1 VNNGAVNTRIEERQT
16 LLPLEVSTSEELSLN
31 VFFPIA
37 PSPGAIELSYTDA
50 TGEHSLVIDT
60 NAALD
65 GLHIATPKE

>member
-1 VNNGAVNTRIEERQT
+1 M
-16 LLPLEVSTSEELSLN
+16 PLN